1 MDEAV
6 FLAITWVS
14 PFVTASLNCQLCRLI
29 ISPKL
34 LAPHWSFWNLHL
46 NSDFFVLQ
54 ISMISGEIPMFFLP
68 QKPGAV
74 TSSRFPVRS
83 GAWARHAVQR
93 SIPFGEHVWGPG
105 KHGAWMCMVNEVQMM
120 CKVRGNIMKQC
131 NKHELICSSRTILIC
146 PDLCHERIIRPE
158 ALRQTLYHLQQA
170 GDQRSTLS
178 CYPNNYGNPWG
189 SRKEIS
195 QTWFDFHSS
204 VNLLEGILECHPIRT
219 G

>member
-1 MDEAV
+1 ME
-6 FLAITWVS
+6 
-14 PFVTASLNCQLCRLI
+14 PFCHSKLELPALPANH
-29 ISPKL
+29 PKL

-46 NSDFFVLQ
+46 RNPNLCFKSTWSVVK
-54 ISMISGEIPMFFLP
+54 SPMFFLLP
-68 QKPGAV
+68 KPGANFLQV
-74 TSSRFPVRS
+74 FCQKWGMSSPCSTTIDPLWRTCL
-83 GAWARHAVQR
+83 GTWKT
-93 SIPFGEHVWGPG
+93 W
-105 KHGAWMCMVNEVQMM
+105 CMVNDVQMM
-120 CKVRGNIMKQC
+120 CKVRGHIMKQC

-158 ALRQTLYHLQQA
+158 ALRQALYHLQQA

-195 QTWFDFHSS
+195 QTWFDFYSS